1 MKKIILL
8 CLGIFL
14 FGCTAKPEFEVSDEV
29 HFHPLTKYDYV
40 IDEYLLEHP
49 EASMQGEIMIIVLR
63 LLIFQRLMIT

>member
-1 MKKIILL
+1 MTLMKKIILL

-40 IDEYLLEHP
+40 MDEYLN
-49 EASMQGEIMIIVLR
+49 
-63 LLIFQRLMIT
+63 LIY